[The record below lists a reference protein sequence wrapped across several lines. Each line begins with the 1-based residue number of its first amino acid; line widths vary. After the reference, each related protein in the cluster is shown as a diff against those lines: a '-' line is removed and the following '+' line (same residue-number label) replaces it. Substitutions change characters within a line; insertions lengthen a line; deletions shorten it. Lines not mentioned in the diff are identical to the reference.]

1 MRLLLALAAPLTTLY
16 RAIGSAGDPP
26 RDHCFLVAVVAL
38 VLFAVAA
45 VAVPGGIFLLL
56 QI

>member
-1 MRLLLALAAPLTTLY
+1 MRLLLALAAPLPLY
-16 RAIGSAGDPP
+16 RAIGSTGDPP